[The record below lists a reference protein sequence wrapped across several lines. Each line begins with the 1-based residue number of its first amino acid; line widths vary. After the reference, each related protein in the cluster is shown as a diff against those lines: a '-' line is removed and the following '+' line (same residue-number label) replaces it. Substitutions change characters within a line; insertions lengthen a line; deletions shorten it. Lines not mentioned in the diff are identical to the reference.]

1 MYQLFEQLPIWAV
14 YILTFIMAIGAAEI
28 GYEVGK
34 VWQRR
39 VSDEKDA
46 AIGGMVGSTLGLL
59 AFLLAFVTGIA
70 VNRYDNRRALVVE
83 EANAIGTTY
92 LRAGYLGEPYSSES
106 RALLSEYVDVR
117 LSALVPGQLQPAIAR
132 SEEIHDELWST
143 AEILALETP
152 DSTVLAIYIES
163 LNEVIDLHTKRLI
176 AALSARIPSVL
187 WAVIFT
193 VALLTMGLVG
203 FNNSYDKRRS
213 IIGLVILAIVFTA
226 VIGLIVDLDRP
237 QSGLLRVGQQALLD
251 LQAQIG
257 QTGP

>member
-1 MYQLFEQLPIWAV
+1 MYQLFDQLPIWAI
-14 YILTFIMAIGAAEI
+14 YILTFIMAIGAAEVGHRI
-28 GYEVGK
+28 GK

-39 VSDEKDA
+39 VSREKDA

-70 VNRYDNRRALVVE
+70 INRYDTRRVLVLD

-92 LRAGYLGEPYSSES
+92 LRAGYLGEPYSTES

-117 LSALVPGQLQPAIAR
+117 LSALESGQLESAIAR
-132 SEEIHDELWST
+132 SEEIHNELWSS
-143 AEILALETP
+143 AETLAIETP

-176 AALSARIPSVL
+176 AAFSARIPSNLWMIIFAVTVL
-187 WAVIFT
+187 A
-193 VALLTMGLVG
+193 MGEVG
-203 FNNSYDKRRS
+203 FSNSYESRRS
-213 IIGLVILAIVFTA
+213 IIGVAVLAIVFTL

-237 QSGLLRVGQQALLD
+237 QSGLINVSQQALLD
-251 LQAQIG
+251 LQSQIG
-257 QTGP
+257 QSGP